1 MNEQSGGAEPV
12 SVAIA
17 DDLLVA
23 SALVDSTTAQ
33 WQEALAPYQHLNAY
47 LIGHA
52 EEPDGTEVFVF
63 QIPKEMA
70 A

>member
-1 MNEQSGGAEPV
+1 MIDASGGIEPV
-12 SVAIA
+12 SVAIR

-23 SALVDSTTAQ
+23 SALADSTEAQ

-52 EEPDGTEVFVF
+52 EEHDGTEVFVF
-63 QIPKEMA
+63 KISKEMA